1 MSSTF
6 LFFALVAVMFFALQV
21 ATSFGLLGF
30 LPAALEDGAGPH
42 LSSGAWFFAGC
53 CILRSSPP
61 ACRALSSSVRIL
73 AALVRELAVLS
84 RDTTIAA
91 LKARVLAFE
100 QNSGAAY
107 VPPPGKQSLVDCEA
121 TIETLR
127 RQINKL
133 TGKVAIYER
142 HYNVTAVDA
151 DRLTSHHTIAKLK
164 LELQS
169 KCDEISRLKD
179 AIIHKRNDT
188 TVSTL
193 LCERNRLEVA
203 LEAKSKRVNELE
215 PIALQHGRDMY
226 QRDAQV
232 AIFNALKEYIHRMV
246 EAGGVQMTVV
256 VLFLGALA
264 GNAGIDLAELGID
277 GAQFQTYLD
286 YAMAVCDGLPCPL
299 LPQGGLRLHGIRYP
313 LSGLRVFGNRVVE
326 AGPSVVVAS
335 TPAIVAAASSVPPVG
350 YNTFSAPPAIMQN
363 ARNTSCATQ
372 HVASAAPPFVFA
384 GFTAPS
390 KSPPAMPCPAKTSA
404 PALLDPVPVAPSQPA
419 TNETRQ
425 MSFQPSKRPGTFGVG
440 GGGIGKTSSAP
451 RRS

>member
-21 ATSFGLLGF
+21 ATSFGLLEF

-42 LSSGAWFFAGC
+42 LSFGAWFFAGSC
-53 CILRSSPP
+53 VLRSSPP
-61 ACRALSSSVRIL
+61 ACRALSSSVGTL

-91 LKARVLAFE
+91 LKAQVLAFE

-133 TGKVAIYER
+133 TGKVAMYER

-151 DRLTSHHTIAKLK
+151 DRLTSHQTIAKLK

-179 AIIHKRNDT
+179 AIIHNRNDT

-193 LCERNRLEVA
+193 LFERNRLEVA
-203 LEAKSKRVNELE
+203 LEAKRKRVNELE

-246 EAGGVQMTVV
+246 EAGGLQMTVV

-277 GAQFQTYLD
+277 GTQFQTYLD

-299 LPQGGLRLHGIRYP
+299 LPQGM
-313 LSGLRVFGNRVVE
+313 
-326 AGPSVVVAS
+326 
-335 TPAIVAAASSVPPVG
+335 
-350 YNTFSAPPAIMQN
+350 FS
-363 ARNTSCATQ
+363 
-372 HVASAAPPFVFA
+372 
-384 GFTAPS
+384 
-390 KSPPAMPCPAKTSA
+390 
-404 PALLDPVPVAPSQPA
+404 
-419 TNETRQ
+419 
-425 MSFQPSKRPGTFGVG
+425 
-440 GGGIGKTSSAP
+440 
-451 RRS
+451 